1 MHFPQRLL
9 LSAAFC
15 SAIAAGVA
23 GTAAAQTVDVVHWW
37 TSGGESKA
45 ISVFAEEFK
54 KRGGTWIDSAV
65 VGGQAARASAMNR
78 IAGGDPPSAAQWNAG
93 VAVRK
98 LAEEG
103 LLTELDDLAAAGGW
117 EKVLPPLIVKNNTYD
132 GHVVAVP
139 TDIHGNNWMWYSTKI
154 FQEVGAEPP
163 KTWDEFFTV
172 ADKIK
177 AKGYI
182 PFGLGGEPWQE
193 GLLFGAILAGT
204 AGKDTYRKIY
214 VDHDAELAGGP
225 GTVKAFETLRRL
237 KDYVD
242 EGHAGR
248 KWNDTTMMV
257 ASNKAA
263 MQIMGDWAKGE
274 FASAG
279 LTPGKEFGCVLA
291 PGTQDAYI
299 LTVDVFVFPK
309 QTDEAKVKAQRQLA
323 EVMMDPAVQV
333 QFNKFKGAL
342 PARLD
347 ADVGTLDPCA
357 QAGQKVLAD
366 VNNQIPNTALGF
378 NNDVEGQINDLVTQF
393 WTTPEMSAADAA
405 KQFADIVANADL

>member
-1 MHFPQRLL
+1 M
-9 LSAAFC
+9 
-15 SAIAAGVA
+15 
-23 GTAAAQTVDVVHWW
+23 VHWW

-163 KTWDEFFTV
+163 KTWDEFFAV

-309 QTDEAKVKAQRQLA
+309 QTDEAKIKAQRQLA

-333 QFNKFKGAL
+333 RFNQFKGAL

-405 KQFADIVANADL
+405 KQFADIVANADI